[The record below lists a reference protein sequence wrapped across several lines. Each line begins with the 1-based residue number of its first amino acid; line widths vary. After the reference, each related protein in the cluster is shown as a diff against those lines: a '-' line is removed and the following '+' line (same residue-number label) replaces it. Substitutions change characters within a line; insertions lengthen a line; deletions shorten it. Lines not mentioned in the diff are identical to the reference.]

1 MDDTRTAMEMLKS
14 CGRYTSKQ
22 QYKTIKGQILS
33 GNINAAMRGLDTVMK
48 RKGM

>member
-1 MDDTRTAMEMLKS
+1 MTDTSAAMKMLKS
-14 CGRYTSKQ
+14 CGRCISKQ

>member
-1 MDDTRTAMEMLKS
+1 MNDTRAAIETLKS
-14 CGRYTSKQ
+14 CGRYISKQ

-33 GNINAAMRGLDTVMK
+33 GNIDAAMSGLETVMK